1 MIIGDIIDFLED
13 SFPLSLQED
22 YDNSGLLCGRKDWEA
37 TSVLVCLDA
46 IESVIDEAISLGS
59 NLIIA
64 HHPIIFKG
72 LKKIT
77 GSNYVERVIE
87 KCVENKIALYA
98 IHTNLDNHF
107 QGVNR
112 AIANRIGL
120 NDLRIL
126 SPMQNSLNK
135 LVVFVPKDAID
146 QLDHAIFDAGGGKIG
161 NYSECHFRTS
171 GTGTFRPNEL
181 ANPTIGENNNRS
193 QVEEFR
199 VEYLVSRNKISD
211 VLTAMF
217 RAHPYED
224 VAYEIYPIENVNQ
237 EEGAGMIGILNEPMS
252 ELAFLKLI
260 KEKFNCE
267 IIRHTTLLGKNI
279 SRVAICGGA
288 GSFLLKKAIQQKADI
303 FITADFKYHE
313 FFDAENKVIIA
324 DIGHFESEQF
334 TSNLI
339 ADKLKEKFTN
349 FAIRLTKINTNP
361 INYF

>member
-1 MIIGDIIDFLED
+1 
-13 SFPLSLQED
+13 
-22 YDNSGLLCGRKDWEA
+22 
-37 TSVLVCLDA
+37 
-46 IESVIDEAISLGS
+46 
-59 NLIIA
+59 
-64 HHPIIFKG
+64 
-72 LKKIT
+72 
-77 GSNYVERVIE
+77 
-87 KCVENKIALYA
+87 
-98 IHTNLDNHF
+98 
-107 QGVNR
+107 
-112 AIANRIGL
+112 
-120 NDLRIL
+120 
-126 SPMQNSLNK
+126 
-135 LVVFVPKDAID
+135 
-146 QLDHAIFDAGGGKIG
+146 
-161 NYSECHFRTS
+161 
-171 GTGTFRPNEL
+171 
-181 ANPTIGENNNRS
+181 
-193 QVEEFR
+193 
-199 VEYLVSRNKISD
+199 
-211 VLTAMF
+211 
-217 RAHPYED
+217 